1 MVRTLLVFIARL
13 FLMFGVAMLL
23 FACAKK
29 TSSESDLQKSSA
41 HTTASSDIT
50 SAQAKMTNR
59 ELWDQMGKQLTFIQK
74 GSHGPIIYDFTDTN
88 CPVCHLI
95 YTTEAPLINEGK
107 LTVRYVP
114 VAMIK
119 PSSMPEAVAILQAK
133 DPVEKLQRV
142 EQRIGDSMK
151 TGKPAHLP
159 RAIVAIGLA
168 SHKTIELTKKIEN
181 NDDFLQKIGVNDL
194 PDVIYMT
201 KERKL
206 GLITGL
212 ISQKQFTDLLPQLQ

>member
-29 TSSESDLQKSSA
+29 TSSESDLQNNSA
-41 HTTASSDIT
+41 PTTAPSDIA
-50 SAQAKMTNR
+50 SAQSKMTKR
-59 ELWDQMGKQLTFIQK
+59 KLWDRMGKQLTFIQE

-95 YTTEAPLINEGK
+95 YTTEARLINEGK

-133 DPVEKLQRV
+133 DPVGKLQDI
-142 EQRIGDSMK
+142 EQQIGDSMK
-151 TGKPAHLP
+151 TGKPANLP

-168 SHKTIELTKKIEN
+168 SQETIKLTKKIET

-194 PDVIYMT
+194 PDVIYMP
-201 KERKL
+201 KEGRL

-212 ISQKQFTDLLPQLQ
+212 ISQKQFTALLPQLQ

>member
-1 MVRTLLVFIARL
+1 M
-13 FLMFGVAMLL
+13 
-23 FACAKK
+23 
-29 TSSESDLQKSSA
+29 E
-41 HTTASSDIT
+41 
-50 SAQAKMTNR
+50 
-59 ELWDQMGKQLTFIQK
+59 KQLTFIQE

-95 YTTEAPLINEGK
+95 YTTEARLISEGK

-133 DPVEKLQRV
+133 NPVEKLQDV

-151 TGKPAHLP
+151 TGKPARLP

-168 SHKTIELTKKIEN
+168 SQETIELTKKIET
-181 NDDFLQKIGVNDL
+181 NDDFLQKIDVNEL
-194 PDVIYMT
+194 PDIIYMP
-201 KERKL
+201 KEGRL

-212 ISQKQFTDLLPQLQ
+212 ISQKQFTTLLPQLQ

>member
-1 MVRTLLVFIARL
+1 
-13 FLMFGVAMLL
+13 MFGIVVLL

-29 TSSESDLQKSSA
+29 TSSESSLQKSS
-41 HTTASSDIT
+41 TLTAAASDIAPAR
-50 SAQAKMTNR
+50 SKMTKH
-59 ELWDQMGKQLTFIQK
+59 ELWNRMEKQLTFIQE

-95 YTTEAPLINEGK
+95 YTTEARLISEGK

-133 DPVEKLQRV
+133 NPVEKLQDV

-151 TGKPAHLP
+151 TGKPARLP

-168 SHKTIELTKKIEN
+168 SQETIELTKKIET
-181 NDDFLQKIGVNDL
+181 NDDFLQKIDVNEL
-194 PDVIYMT
+194 PDIIYMP
-201 KERKL
+201 KEGRL

-212 ISQKQFTDLLPQLQ
+212 ISQKQFTTLLPQLQ